1 MLTGLQEVAGSIEI
15 SVTGKKKLALKKVE
29 EVLETVLSNLE
40 LTRVL
45 EIVDIWIKMLSDLP
59 SREIIRFDR
68 CDNNRFK
75 GNCRYCRFNGKVIT
89 KAVIIVK

>member
-40 LTRVL
+40 LTRVP
-45 EIVDIWIKMLSDLP
+45 EIVDI
-59 SREIIRFDR
+59 
-68 CDNNRFK
+68 
-75 GNCRYCRFNGKVIT
+75 
-89 KAVIIVK
+89 